1 MSSMSKIIKGHDK
14 KSHRKKVTKQQSAI
28 EGNCQV
34 SEVVYKCDIRSLLKK
49 SAFWTS
55 SEARGVPFV

>member
-1 MSSMSKIIKGHDK
+1 MSSMSKIIKRHDK
-14 KSHRKKVTKQQSAI
+14 KSHRKKVIKQQSAI

-49 SAFWTS
+49 RAFCTS
-55 SEARGVPFV
+55 SEAKAVLFL